1 MSNGRTKMSPEQV
14 EKFLERW
21 AKQHNLTPAEV
32 AKRLRYIAGARL
44 ATVERYAK
52 TQAPE
57 PVKKAPAKKK
67 AAKKAEA
74 QGSSPMGLG

>member
-1 MSNGRTKMSPEQV
+1 MSNGRTKLSPEQV

-21 AKQHNLTPAEV
+21 AKQHNLTPAE
-32 AKRLRYIAGARL
+32 ATKRIRYIAGTRL
-44 ATVERYAK
+44 AALDRYQK
-52 TQAPE
+52 GQAPE